1 MTGGV
6 LPPAEVERVGCMRER
21 VPNEGLRRRILPL
34 VAWSMTGLMSAAIV
48 INALFFQ
55 PDTGRNAHAA
65 LESGTDAADM
75 KVDSPEGSARTIQ
88 LRYDPVVETVQR
100 ELAAA
105 GFYKGVVD
113 GVIGRKTRQ
122 AITAYQNAHGLEA
135 DGKPST
141 ALAEHIRFTREVAEA
156 SLFTGTIEASPDA
169 EIRASIRRVQ
179 TGLAE
184 LAYSPG
190 EITGEMTSQT
200 RAAIRAFERDRNMPE
215 TGEISDG
222 LLQELARMSG
232 QSELAQP

>member
-1 MTGGV
+1 
-6 LPPAEVERVGCMRER
+6 MRER
-21 VPNEGLRRRILPL
+21 VPNEGLRRRIPPL
-34 VAWSMTGLMSAAIV
+34 AAWSVTGLMSAAIV
-48 INALFFQ
+48 VNALFAQ

-75 KVDSPEGSARTIQ
+75 KVDSPGGSARTIQ
-88 LRYDPVVETVQR
+88 LRYDPTVEAVQR

-105 GFYKGVVD
+105 GIYKGVVD

-122 AITAYQNAHGLEA
+122 AITAYQTFHGLEP
-135 DGKPST
+135 DGRPST
-141 ALAEHIRFTREVAEA
+141 ELAEHIRFTRQVAEA

-169 EIRASIRRVQ
+169 ELRANIRRVQ
-179 TGLAE
+179 TGLEE

-190 EITGEMTSQT
+190 GITGEMNDQT
-200 RAAIRAFERDRNMPE
+200 RAAIRAFERDRDMPE

-222 LLQELARMSG
+222 LLRELSKMSG